1 VSGLSLAI
9 RQRLHLGGMRG
20 NPFVVSGLTAL
31 LGDTAVRVGACLPLT
46 ENQSVEDREVMTM
59 SSLRFAALTMLCLG
73 AAAVSA
79 GQAGPEFS
87 ADMVQR
93 GPDGKG
99 SSGMMFVGDGKVRIE
114 MTAQGQNIVRINDE
128 SRRVEWV
135 LFPDQKHYLE
145 RKAGPDQ
152 GEASVSKSIAENPC
166 AGAQGLSCR
175 KVGDEDVSGRP
186 TAKWEITGEQNGK
199 PVTST
204 QWIDVERGIP
214 LRQQF
219 PDGGTMVLSLQ
230 GKEVL
235 EGRPVEKWEVLVEAP
250 GRQATRTYQ
259 WYDPELKLAVRQE
272 FPGGGVSEL
281 KNIRVGKQPDD
292 LFVVPAGYSMVPQ
305 PQGKTGSK

>member
-1 VSGLSLAI
+1 
-9 RQRLHLGGMRG
+9 
-20 NPFVVSGLTAL
+20 
-31 LGDTAVRVGACLPLT
+31 
-46 ENQSVEDREVMTM
+46 MTM
-59 SSLRFAALTMLCLG
+59 SGLKFVALTALCLG

-79 GQAGPEFS
+79 EQGGPEFS
-87 ADMVQR
+87 AEMVQH

-99 SSGMMFVGDGKVRIE
+99 SSGKMFVGDGKVRIE
-114 MTAQGQNIVRINDE
+114 MAAQGQSMVRIVDE
-128 SRRVEWV
+128 TRGVEWV
-135 LFPDQKHYLE
+135 LFPDQKQYLE

-152 GEASVSKSIAENPC
+152 GGTPAPKAYAEDPC
-166 AGAQGLSCR
+166 ASAPGLTCR
-175 KVGDEDVSGRP
+175 KLGDELMSGR
-186 TAKWEITGEQNGK
+186 TAAKWEITGNQDGK

-219 PDGGTMVLSLQ
+219 PDGGTMALNLI
-230 GKEVL
+230 GKETVD
-235 EGRPVEKWEVLVEAP
+235 GRAVEKWEVLVERP

-292 LFVVPAGYSMVPQ
+292 MFVVPAGYSLMPQ
-305 PQGKTGSK
+305 PGGQTGSK